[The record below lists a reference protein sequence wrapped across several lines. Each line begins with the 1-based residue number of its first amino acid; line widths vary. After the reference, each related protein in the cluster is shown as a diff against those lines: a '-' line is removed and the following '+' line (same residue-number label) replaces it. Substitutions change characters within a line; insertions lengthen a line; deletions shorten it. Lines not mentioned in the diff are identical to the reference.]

1 MLRAKFKNGSP
12 HMQPNQAPSDTAAYN
27 LRRQIDLERRLLE
40 QLRGVREYQGE
51 LLRSYSKDHG
61 FLVPLT
67 VDQFLEHSRRAA

>member
-1 MLRAKFKNGSP
+1 MTNA
-12 HMQPNQAPSDTAAYN
+12 SDTAAYN

-67 VDQFLEHSRRAA
+67 VEQFLRNEKVAA